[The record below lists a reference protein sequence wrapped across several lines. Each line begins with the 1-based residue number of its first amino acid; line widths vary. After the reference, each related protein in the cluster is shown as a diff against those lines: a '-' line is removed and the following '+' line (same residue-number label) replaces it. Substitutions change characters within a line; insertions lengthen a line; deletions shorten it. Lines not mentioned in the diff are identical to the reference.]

1 MLDFAI
7 AHKEQLEDC
16 MRKSILRPENKYYFV
31 GYADLEMNLSKSTW
45 EGLQMVSLDKGN
57 NVIGYMHVTFDRC
70 YMIAWSLGVANST
83 NKCNVTFSKDFYR
96 FLKMIFEFNM
106 RKIRFKMYVGNP
118 IEKMYDKFITKYGG
132 RIVGF
137 YEKEAI
143 LSDGTVC
150 DEKIYEIMKS
160 DYEKVTKCQK

>member
-7 AHKEQLEDC
+7 AHKEELEDC

-45 EGLQMVSLDKGN
+45 EGLQMVSLGIDGS
-57 NVIGYMHVTFDRC
+57 VSGYIGVSFDRAN
-70 YMIAWSLGVANST
+70 MVAYGLSAINFK
-83 NKCNVTFSKDFYR
+83 NKCDITFSKDFYSFLQMVFQTDIRKLR
-96 FLKMIFEFNM
+96 FFMT
-106 RKIRFKMYVGNP
+106 VGNP
-118 IEKMYDKFITKYGG
+118 VEKMYDKFIAKYGG
-132 RIVGF
+132 RIVGT
-137 YEKEAI
+137 YEKEVA
-143 LSDGTVC
+143 LLDGTVC